1 MRHCKPAGKQWRFY
15 FPRLDTTGRSPRGLS
30 VIEGEE
36 MITFKIINPPAG
48 AISWLIDIETGGAP
62 VFAPVTVGL
71 TSPISMSNAP
81 IGSSVEVFF
90 LAYADPVGTS
100 ATGTTIWKGSQNYTG
115 VLTDGLTLTMDMS
128 TGDIIGNSATSKVNW
143 PVLIG
148 VAAVSA
154 FLLTRKK

>member
-1 MRHCKPAGKQWRFY
+1 
-15 FPRLDTTGRSPRGLS
+15 
-30 VIEGEE
+30 

-48 AISWLIDIETGGAP
+48 AVSWLIDIETGGTP

-71 TSPISMSNAP
+71 TSPITMTAP
-81 IGSSVEVFF
+81 VGSAVEVFF

-115 VLTDGLTLTMDMS
+115 ILTDGLTLTMDMS
-128 TGDIIGNSATSKVNW
+128 SGELVGQSVTSKVNW
-143 PVLIG
+143 PILIG